1 MNKLNKKIY
10 KKGISSICVV
20 ILLIL
25 SIVPAAGV
33 SSSGALAYSSDKGV
47 EFKLSPEKE
56 IYDIDDEFSVE
67 AEYKNDGGQECEFE
81 ADIEYPE
88 EDLELVEEK
97 ELKSFSLKPDDT
109 IRLTYKFKVKKEI
122 SNPYEDIKLTVNEKE
137 KKTIPLYKN
146 RIRNHKLST
155 ARGNSSTTSFKVIKR
170 WSDGAKNHKDDSI
183 SVTLLQNG
191 KPYKKAT
198 INQNSNW
205 SYTFNSLPAFDNDGQ
220 KLEYKIQEQEF
231 EGYDTDYGQ
240 VKAKGGSTTGET
252 YYELIDYDEIQSS
265 DDIVMV
271 ISKYG
276 RSYIVSASG
285 ESFDC
290 GESAE
295 FKDSDQFVLTNT
307 SLSSDSIWEIEKFS
321 GVFTAYNKG
330 SSSYLNKDLE
340 GEHKQRRSTYME
352 YDNDYYSDEYRT
364 VRFTDGE
371 GEYLGIHR
379 GRLVKERH
387 ASSKVRFYK
396 KITETNTIPKMYVQT
411 ITNDKVSIKKQID
424 ALKDNEGSNKNPDTN
439 VNGKDDYR
447 LYLDASFGVR
457 EKAIDVLLVV
467 DNTSSMTER
476 FYYKGERSTRQE
488 VANELINGSS
498 KYGGQSEGIISQ
510 IMKLNPQN
518 KVGLITFCGDGKYS
532 KGLIFPDNKDR
543 FTDAALGW
551 TSLDEEG
558 GNVPY
563 VDVSNKGGSGTNYMS
578 GLLRADEY
586 FSDPK
591 VSTDGNDKYMIF
603 ISDGEPNDRMEPLG
617 DGRYKYVMDSG
628 DDVGFYKRFFVSR
641 NEDVTSFFIGIKG
654 KYDKDYQALEQM
666 GKGSYKYG
674 GRYYP
679 ASDGDAL
686 AEAFSHIKES
696 LHPTDVKITDE
707 LSQYVNLNLKQ
718 PDLKVERTYKDSSG
732 YEQTEVVWQHKA
744 SIDATSIDVNGRNL
758 GGKPY
763 GATDCVESVIYTPLT
778 SKDSTGKIELKF
790 KEGYKIG
797 NDSKFTI
804 SYNVKVNETAK
815 RELREKQGKYP
826 DMGESNTDFANNDT
840 SSKKEGFFAN
850 KKAYVKYKIAN
861 EPKKNMYKK
870 PVVQTS
876 LDIGFTK
883 LDQLDESKTLAGA
896 KFKCFKATGNSTT
909 PVKDWIQGTPIGGE
923 ITSGKDGKFE
933 LKDIEEGSYILE
945 ETKAPPG
952 YELNQEAK
960 KWYISY
966 SRNDGIKVFDSEG
979 NEFKKDNKFP
989 HNYIKDH
996 NYCIVNS
1003 KSHELPKAGG
1013 IGTYAFYLTGSFIIL
1028 ISIIG
1033 LRRENAV

>member
-1 MNKLNKKIY
+1 MNKLNQKIY
-10 KKGISSICVV
+10 KKGIASICVV

-25 SIVPAAGV
+25 SIVSATGV
-33 SSSGALAYSSDKGV
+33 FSSGALAYSSDKEV
-47 EFKLSPEKE
+47 EFKISPKKDT
-56 IYDIDDEFSVE
+56 YGIDEEFSVE
-67 AEYKNDGGQECEFE
+67 AEYKNDSGQACEFE
-81 ADIEYPE
+81 ADVEYPK
-88 EDLELVEEK
+88 EDLKLVEEN
-97 ELKSFSLKPDDT
+97 ELKSFSLKPNDT
-109 IRLTYKFKVKKEI
+109 ITLTYKFKVKKEI

-146 RIRNHKLST
+146 RLRNHKLST

-170 WSDGAKNHKDDSI
+170 WSDGAGNHKDDSI

-439 VNGKDDYR
+439 VKGKDDYR
-447 LYLDASFGVR
+447 LYLDVSGGVR
-457 EKAIDVLLVV
+457 EKPIDVLLVV
-467 DNTSSMTER
+467 DNTSSMEDSY
-476 FYYKGERSTRQE
+476 YYKGEESTRE
-488 VANELINGSS
+488 IVANELVNGTGSTNS
-498 KYGGQSEGIISQ
+498 GQSKSDGIISE
-510 IMKLNPQN
+510 IMRLNPKN
-518 KVGLITFCGDGKYS
+518 KVGVITFCGAGKHS
-532 KGLIFPDNKDR
+532 EGLIFPDDKDR
-543 FTDAALGW
+543 FTEAVLNW
-551 TSLDEEG
+551 NSLSDTG
-558 GNVPY
+558 GSVPY
-563 VDVSNKGGSGTNYMS
+563 VDVSHKTGSGTNYMS
-578 GLLRADEY
+578 ALLRADEY
-586 FSDPK
+586 FSNSK
-591 VSTDGNDKYMIF
+591 VFDDGNDKYMIF
-603 ISDGEPNDRMEPLG
+603 ISDGRANDRMDSLG
-617 DGRYKYVMDSG
+617 DGRYEYVMHSG
-628 DDVGFYKRFFVSR
+628 QDVNFYKNFFVSS
-641 NEDVTSFFIGIKG
+641 NPDVKSFFIGIKHTG
-654 KYDKDYQALEQM
+654 DSYPELEQM
-666 GKGSYKYG
+666 GG
-674 GRYYP
+674 GLYSNGGNYYP
-679 ASDGDAL
+679 ASDGDEL
-686 AEAFSHIKES
+686 AKAFSHIKES
-696 LHPTDVKITDE
+696 LYPDDVKITDVF
-707 LSQYVNLNLKQ
+707 SQYVNLNLDE
-718 PDLKVERTYKDSSG
+718 PDLKVERTYKDSYG
-732 YEQTEVVWQHKA
+732 QEHKEVVWKHK
-744 SIDATSIDVNGRNL
+744 TSINANGGNL
-758 GGKPY
+758 GNKPY
-763 GATDCVESVIYTPLT
+763 GATDCVQYVKYTP
-778 SKDSTGKIELKF
+778 SKNNDSTGKIELKF
-790 KEGYKIG
+790 KKGYKIG
-797 NDSKFTI
+797 KDNKFII
-804 SYNVKVNETAK
+804 SYNVKANKKAK
-815 RELREKQGKYP
+815 TKLRESQGRYP
-826 DMGESNTDFANNDT
+826 NKGDSNTDFANNDT
-840 SSKKEGFFAN
+840 SSNKKGFFAN
-850 KKAYVKYKIAN
+850 KEAYVEYKTAN
-861 EPKKNMYKK
+861 VELKKKMYRK

-883 LDQLDESKTLAGA
+883 LDRLDENITLDGA
-896 KFKCFKATGNSTT
+896 VFKCFKANGNIST
-909 PVKDWIQGTPIGGE
+909 PVSSWTKGTQIGDE
-923 ITSGKDGKFE
+923 IISKNGGKFE
-933 LKDIEEGSYILE
+933 LEDIKEGCYILE
-945 ETKAPPG
+945 ETKAPAG
-952 YELNQEAK
+952 YELKQETK
-960 KWYISY
+960 TWYISY
-966 SRNDGIKVFDSEG
+966 SMSHGITVFDSNG
-979 NEFKKDNKFP
+979 KKFDVKNKFP
-989 HNYIKDH
+989 DNSIRDY

-1003 KSHELPKAGG
+1003 KLYELPKAGG
-1013 IGTYAFYLTGSFIIL
+1013 MGTYAFYLTGSFIL
-1028 ISIIG
+1028 VISIIG
-1033 LRRENAV
+1033 LRRKIAA

>member
-10 KKGISSICVV
+10 KKGIASICVV

-25 SIVPAAGV
+25 SIVPATGV

-56 IYDIDDEFSVE
+56 IYDIDEEFSVE
-67 AEYKNDGGQECEFE
+67 AEYKNDSGQECEFE

-122 SNPYEDIKLTVNEKE
+122 SNPYEDIKLRVNEKE
-137 KKTIPLYKN
+137 KKTIALYEN
-146 RIRNHKLST
+146 RNRNYELSE
-155 ARGNSSTTSFKVIKR
+155 ARGKSDTTSFKVIKK
-170 WSDGAKNHKDDSI
+170 WSDGEENHEEDFI
-183 SVTLLQNG
+183 TVTLLQNG
-191 KPYKKAT
+191 SKYSYVS
-198 INQNSNW
+198 INKDKNW
-205 SYTFNSLPAFDNDGQ
+205 EHTFKYLPVSDSSGQ
-220 KLEYKIQEQEF
+220 KYKYEIQEREF
-231 EGYDTDYGQ
+231 KGYDTVYGP
-240 VKAKGGSTTGET
+240 VETRGGSTTGKT
-252 YYELIDYDEIQSS
+252 SYKLVNYGDIQPSDE
-265 DDIVMV
+265 IVMV
-271 ISKYG
+271 ISNYNE
-276 RSYIVSASG
+276 SYIISAGS
-285 ESFDC
+285 EKFNC
-290 GESAE
+290 GKRAE
-295 FKDSDQFVLTNT
+295 FEDSSQSVLTNT
-307 SLSSDSIWEIEKFS
+307 SLSNKSIWQIEKDS
-321 GVFTAYNKG
+321 GEFTAYNKG
-330 SSSYLNKDLE
+330 SRSYLNKKLKVYKD
-340 GEHKQRRSTYME
+340 KYKYMK
-352 YDNDYYSDEYRT
+352 YNNDYQTVIFTKDYEYLYIK
-364 VRFTDGE
+364 DGE
-371 GEYLGIHR
+371 LKTDDNR
-379 GRLVKERH
+379 
-387 ASSKVRFYK
+387 SSRVRFYK
-396 KITETNTIPKMYVQT
+396 KNTETNTSPKTYEQT
-411 ITNDKVSIKKQID
+411 ITNNKISIKKQID

-966 SRNDGIKVFDSEG
+966 SRNDGIKVFDSEE